1 MRLDRLQVE
10 LRPRSPW
17 EAMEL
22 GSALLRRD
30 AGRVWCAWL
39 LASLPVFAL
48 CNALAWAFD
57 VMWVA
62 TLAMWWL
69 KPAFDRIPLFVVSRA
84 VFGQAAGVRESAW
97 APWRF
102 GRSALLRDLTW
113 GRIGLSRALVLPVA
127 LLEGVSGATLRER
140 RKVLAGQGGQSVVWL
155 TLLCLHFEGL
165 LSLAVLATVP
175 IFIPTEYLSESTRA
189 LWSLMFESPP
199 RWAQLLLNLMAWA
212 ATSLVE
218 PFYIG
223 AGFGLYLNRRTQLEG
238 WDIEIAF
245 RRLRAR
251 LRAAA
256 AVAATLVALC
266 IVLPLP
272 ARAQDSG
279 QAPPAA
285 TAPGVHK
292 QQPSDAPPT
301 DRSGKQR
308 PAAATRQSVFGT
320 AAADPQR
327 FQRAAEGAYR
337 DPLLRPT
344 RKQSTWVPKSQD
356 DPEAKNS
363 FSLRWLGALAGLF
376 SETVL
381 WIGLGLLVLW
391 LLWRLP
397 RWWPEL
403 WRPLPRDP
411 PAPPAVQETAAPHL
425 DALPH
430 DIAAAARRLWSAGR
444 PRAALALLYRAS
456 VEAMAART
464 DATLPP
470 GATEAEC
477 LRASRRLRDAE
488 DRGVFAEV
496 VRTWQLAAYAQRL
509 PDQAGFEGLL
519 ARGAQRFGWAA

>member
-22 GSALLRRD
+22 GSALLRRN
-30 AGRVWCAWL
+30 AGPVWRAWL

-102 GRSALLRDLTW
+102 GRGALLRDLTW

-140 RKVLAGQGGQSVVWL
+140 RKVLAGHGGQSVVWL

-175 IFIPTEYLSESTRA
+175 IFIPTEYLSESARA

-256 AVAATLVALC
+256 AVAATLAALC
-266 IVLPLP
+266 LILP
-272 ARAQDSG
+272 ARGQDTG
-279 QAPPAA
+279 QAPTAA
-285 TAPGVHK
+285 TAPVVHK
-292 QQPSDAPPT
+292 PQPGDTQSAG
-301 DRSGKQR
+301 RGGKAR
-308 PAAATRQSVFGT
+308 GAAATRQSVFG
-320 AAADPQR
+320 AAATDPQR
-327 FQRAAEGAYR
+327 FQRAAERAYR

-344 RKQSTWVPKSQD
+344 RKQSTWVLKKPNDPKRNNGAPLS
-356 DPEAKNS
+356 
-363 FSLRWLGALAGLF
+363 WLGALAGLF
-376 SETVL
+376 SEAVL
-381 WIGLGLLVLW
+381 WILLGLLALW

-403 WRPLPRDP
+403 WRPLPRAA
-411 PAPPAVQETAAPHL
+411 PASPAVQETAAPHL

-430 DIAAAARRLWSAGR
+430 DIVSAARRLWSEGR

-488 DRGVFAEV
+488 DRGAFAEV

-519 ARGAQRFGWAA
+519 ARGAQRFGWIV

>member
-22 GSALLRRD
+22 GSALVRRN
-30 AGRVWCAWL
+30 AGTLWRAWL
-39 LASLPVFAL
+39 LASLPVFVL
-48 CNALAWAFD
+48 CNALAWTFD
-57 VMWVA
+57 AMLFA
-62 TLAMWWL
+62 ALAMWWL
-69 KPAFDRIPLFVVSRA
+69 KPAFDRVPLFVVSRA

-102 GRSALLRDLTW
+102 GRNALLRDLTW
-113 GRIGLSRALVLPVA
+113 GRISLSRALVLPVA
-127 LLEGVSGATLRER
+127 LLEGASGATLRER

-155 TLLCLHFEGL
+155 TLLCLHFEAL
-165 LSLAVLATVP
+165 LSLAVLAAVP
-175 IFIPTEYLSESTRA
+175 IFIPTEYLSDSARA
-189 LWSLMFESPP
+189 IWSLMFESPP
-199 RWAQLLLNLMAWA
+199 RWAQLLLNLMAWI

-218 PFYIG
+218 PFYVG

-256 AVAATLVALC
+256 TAAAAVAALSIALHA
-266 IVLPLP
+266 P
-272 ARAQDSG
+272 A
-279 QAPPAA
+279 QASPAA
-285 TAPGVHK
+285 TPDVAEPV
-292 QQPSDAPPT
+292 AA
-301 DRSGKQR
+301 GKVASEQASKR
-308 PAAATRQSVFGT
+308 PAATRQSVFGD
-320 AAADPQR
+320 AAVDPQR
-327 FQRAAEGAYR
+327 FQRAADRAYQ
-337 DPLLRPT
+337 DPLLRPV
-344 RKQSTWVPKSQD
+344 RKQRTWVPKNQDPKRQD
-356 DPEAKNS
+356 DGSWP
-363 FSLRWLGALAGLF
+363 WLGALAGLF

-381 WIGLGLLVLW
+381 WILLGVLVLW

-403 WRPLPRDP
+403 WRPLPRDAHA
-411 PAPPAVQETAAPHL
+411 PAAVRESAAPHQ

-430 DIAAAARRLWSAGR
+430 DIVATARRYWSEGR
-444 PRAALALLYRAS
+444 QRAALALLYRAS
-456 VEAMAART
+456 VETMVART
-464 DATLPP
+464 EATLPP

-477 LRASRRLRDAE
+477 LRASRKLRDAD
-488 DRGVFAEV
+488 DRGTFADV

-509 PDQAGFEGLL
+509 PDQAGFETLL